1 MKVIFLYFIEISKYF
16 IALLILLYTVVSV
29 LALFIKKVN
38 ESFFIV
44 TFQRMIIF
52 VLQIFLFCT
61 LMIVGKDPVYL
72 ALLLFVET
80 FIMLSFILMG
90 LIYKKYNK
98 VLLNHMCLLS
108 SIGLCILSRMSVTKS
123 VKQYAILVM
132 AFGISLAIP
141 LLVQKLEKAIKWK
154 YFYFLLG
161 FLPLAIVFLWGQLTY
176 GANISFSI
184 GGITFQ
190 PSEFVK
196 LVFVFFLAAFLY
208 NNQSL
213 LNLLFTSVLAGL
225 HVIILVLSRDLGSA
239 LIFFVCYAFVVLLC
253 TENFLYFGG
262 IAVGGALMS
271 VLSYRLFDHVRV
283 RVLAWRNPWEYID
296 NQGYQITQSLFAI
309 GSGSYFGLGLTKG
322 NPKAIPFVDTDFVFS
337 AVCEEMGIIVGICIM
352 LISLCAFIMMLKV
365 ALQSKDLF
373 YQIVVFGLGIMY
385 IFQIFLTVGGGI
397 KFIPLTG
404 VTLPFISYGG
414 SSIMSSTFLF
424 AIVQGV
430 YIRNLSNKKPQST
443 VIQRSNDE
451 ENYDE
456 LYDWIEKQG
465 RKRIQ
470 ERQ

>member
-1 MKVIFLYFIEISKYF
+1 MKVVFLYFIELSKYF
-16 IALLILLYTVVSV
+16 IASLMLLYTIVSV
-29 LALFIKKVN
+29 IALFVRKVN
-38 ESFFIV
+38 ESFFILS
-44 TFQRMIIF
+44 FQRMIIF
-52 VLQIFLFCT
+52 VLQIFFYGT
-61 LMIVGKDPVYL
+61 LVIVGNDPVYL

-80 FIMLSFILMG
+80 FILLSFVLMG

-108 SIGLCILSRMSVTKS
+108 SIGLCILSRMSVTKA

-132 AFGISLAIP
+132 AFAVSLAIP
-141 LLVQKLEKAIKWK
+141 LLIQKLDKTKQWK

-161 FLPLAIVFLWGQLTY
+161 FLPLSMVFLWGKLTY
-176 GANISFSI
+176 GANISFTI

-225 HVIILVLSRDLGSA
+225 HVLILVLSRDLGSA

-253 TENFLYFGG
+253 TQNYLYFGS

-271 VLSYRLFDHVRV
+271 VLAYQLFDHVRV
-283 RVLAWRNPWEYID
+283 RVLAWQNPWDYID

-322 NPKAIPFVDTDFVFS
+322 NPKAIPFVDTDFVSS
-337 AVCEEMGIIVGICIM
+337 AVCAEMGIIVGAC
-352 LISLCAFIMMLKV
+352 LLFISLCTFIMMLKV
-365 ALQSKDLF
+365 AILSMDCF
-373 YQIVVFGLGIMY
+373 YQIAVYGLGIMY
-385 IFQIFLTVGGGI
+385 IFQIFLTIGGGI

-404 VTLPFISYGG
+404 VTLPFVSYGG

-430 YIRNLSNKKPQST
+430 YIRNLSNRKQELNT
-443 VIQRSNDE
+443 IQRSNDE
-451 ENYDE
+451 ESYDE
-456 LYDWIEKQG
+456 LYDWIERQG
-465 RKRIQ
+465 RKKIQ

>member
-1 MKVIFLYFIEISKYF
+1 MKVVFLYFIEISKYF
-16 IALLILLYTVVSV
+16 ITSLILLYTVVSV
-29 LALFIKKVN
+29 IALFIKKVN
-38 ESFFIV
+38 ESFLVIS
-44 TFQRMIIF
+44 FQRMIIF
-52 VLQIFLFCT
+52 VLQIFFYCT
-61 LMIVGKDPVYL
+61 LMIIGKEPVYL
-72 ALLLFVET
+72 ALFLFVEM

-108 SIGLCILSRMSVTKS
+108 SIGLCILSRMSITKS

-132 AFGISLAIP
+132 AFAVSLSIP
-141 LLVQKLEKAIKWK
+141 VLIQKIDKTKKWK
-154 YFYFLLG
+154 YPYFLLG
-161 FLPLAIVFLWGQLTY
+161 FLPLTMVFLWGQLTY

-213 LNLLFTSVLAGL
+213 LNLMITSVLAGL

-262 IAVGGALMS
+262 IAVGGAFMS
-271 VLSYRLFDHVRV
+271 VLAYQLFDHVKV
-283 RVLAWRNPWEYID
+283 RVLAWKNPWEYID

-337 AVCEEMGIIVGICIM
+337 AVCEEMGIIVGICIIF
-352 LISLCAFIMMLKV
+352 ISLCAFIMILKV
-365 ALQSKDLF
+365 ALLSKDLF
-373 YQIVVFGLGIMY
+373 YQIVVYGLGIMY

-430 YIRNLSNKKPQST
+430 YIRNLSKKKQEST
-443 VIQRSNDE
+443 IIQRSNDE

-456 LYDWIEKQG
+456 LYDWIEKQD
-465 RKRIQ
+465 RRRIREKQ
-470 ERQ
+470 

>member
-1 MKVIFLYFIEISKYF
+1 MKVVFLYFIELSKYF
-16 IALLILLYTVVSV
+16 IASLMLLYTVVSV
-29 LALFIKKVN
+29 IALFVRKVN
-38 ESFFIV
+38 ESFFILS
-44 TFQRMIIF
+44 FQRLIIF
-52 VLQIFLFCT
+52 VLQIFFYGT
-61 LMIVGKDPVYL
+61 LVIVGNDPVYL
-72 ALLLFVET
+72 ALFLFVET
-80 FIMLSFILMG
+80 FILLSFVLMG

-108 SIGLCILSRMSVTKS
+108 GIGLCILSRMSVTKA
-123 VKQYAILVM
+123 VKQYAILVL
-132 AFGISLAIP
+132 AFAVSLAIP
-141 LLVQKLEKAIKWK
+141 LLIQKLDKTKKWK
-154 YFYFLLG
+154 YFYFFLG
-161 FLPLAIVFLWGQLTY
+161 FLPLSIVFLWGKLTY
-176 GANISFSI
+176 GANISFTI

-196 LVFVFFLAAFLY
+196 LIFVFFLAAFLY

-225 HVIILVLSRDLGSA
+225 HVLILVLSRDLGSA

-253 TENFLYFGG
+253 TQNYLYFGG

-271 VLSYRLFDHVRV
+271 VLAYQLFDHVRV
-283 RVLAWRNPWEYID
+283 RVLAWQNPWDYID

-337 AVCEEMGIIVGICIM
+337 AVCEEMGIIVGACIIF
-352 LISLCAFIMMLKV
+352 ISLCTFIMMLKV
-365 ALQSKDLF
+365 AILSTDCF
-373 YQIVVFGLGIMY
+373 YQIAVYGLGIMY
-385 IFQIFLTVGGGI
+385 IFQIFLTIGGGI

-404 VTLPFISYGG
+404 VTLPFVSYGG
-414 SSIMSSTFLF
+414 SSIMCSTFLF

-430 YIRNLSNKKPQST
+430 YIRNLSNRKQEWNT
-443 VIQRSNDE
+443 IQRSKDE
-451 ENYDE
+451 ESYDE

-465 RKRIQ
+465 RKKIQ